1 MSALTAVSQ
10 RADFLQAVHV
20 LKADK
25 KERRS
30 KLDKTFYKLLEKN
43 SETLA
48 RLTEIEEE
56 EFSAKRGS
64 RDNAARLSK
73 ILKSK
78 QVRNFQGFTDDDE
91 EYIGSVISELDAGGI
106 PKKISKRIYAKLEKT
121 QELLVN
127 PLKLLT
133 LLKQELPEAFLQ
145 PSQVEQRQG
154 RGNVNE
160 IILSEYFNAAD

>member
-1 MSALTAVSQ
+1 M
-10 RADFLQAVHV
+10 
-20 LKADK
+20 
-25 KERRS
+25 
-30 KLDKTFYKLLEKN
+30 
-43 SETLA
+43 
-48 RLTEIEEE
+48 
-56 EFSAKRGS
+56 
-64 RDNAARLSK
+64 
-73 ILKSK
+73 
-78 QVRNFQGFTDDDE
+78 RNFQGFTDDDE